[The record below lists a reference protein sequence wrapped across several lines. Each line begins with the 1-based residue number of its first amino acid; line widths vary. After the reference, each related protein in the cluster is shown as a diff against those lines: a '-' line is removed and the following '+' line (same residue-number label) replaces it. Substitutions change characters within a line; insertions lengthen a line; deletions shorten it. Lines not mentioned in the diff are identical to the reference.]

1 MRKMNWLRKIME
13 GRYGADNL
21 SRALLFSSLFILL
34 TVGLLPKSLSIL
46 SVIAYI
52 PTIICIYRIFSKNIF
67 KRQRENY
74 KYLRLESYI
83 TKRFKQKLVVAKH
96 FKTHKYFYCP
106 DCKQRLR
113 VPRRQGNI
121 TITCPKC
128 KKSFKA
134 KS

>member
-1 MRKMNWLRKIME
+1 MNWLKKIMY
-13 GRYGADNL
+13 GRYGGDNL
-21 SRALLFSSLFILL
+21 SKALLFLSLLL
-34 TVGLLPKSLSIL
+34 LVIVGLLPKSLSIL

-52 PTIICIYRIFSKNIF
+52 PTIICIYRMFSKNIF

-74 KYLRLESYI
+74 KYLKLENSVI
-83 TKRFKQKLVVAKH
+83 KWSKQKLGAAKN
-96 FKTHKYFYCP
+96 FKTHKYFNCP

-113 VPRRQGNI
+113 VPRGQGHI

>member
-1 MRKMNWLRKIME
+1 MNWLKKLMD
-13 GRYGADNL
+13 GRYGGDNL
-21 SRALLFSSLFILL
+21 SRSLLFLSLFLL
-34 TVGLLPKSLSIL
+34 LVLGLLPKSLSIL
-46 SVIAYI
+46 SVVAYV

-74 KYLRLESYI
+74 KYLKLESYV
-83 TKRFKQKLVVAKH
+83 TKKIRQKIIVAKDYR
-96 FKTHKYFYCP
+96 THKYFYCP

-113 VPRRQGNI
+113 VPKRQGNI

>member
-1 MRKMNWLRKIME
+1 MNWLKKIME

-21 SRALLFSSLFILL
+21 SRALLFLSLFLL
-34 TVGLLPKSLSIL
+34 LIIGLLPKSLSIL

-74 KYLRLESYI
+74 KYLRLESYAL
-83 TKRFKQKLVVAKH
+83 KRLKLKLNVAKDY
-96 FKTHKYFYCP
+96 KTHKYFNCP

-113 VPRRQGNI
+113 VPRGQGNI